1 MVRRT
6 DRPLQVV
13 RVAFET
19 TRLSSQHLIDAYAS
33 LVPPI
38 RRVRLRSAR
47 GIKKPPAV
55 AEIIV
60 STRRGEA

>member
-13 RVAFET
+13 RVSFEM
-19 TRLSSQHLIDAYAS
+19 TRLSSQLLIDAYAS

-38 RRVRLRSAR
+38 RRTQLRSAG
-47 GIKKPPAV
+47 GIKKSPSV
-55 AEIIV
+55 AEMIV
-60 STRRGEA
+60 STRRGKA

>member
-13 RVAFET
+13 RVAFEM
-19 TRLSSQHLIDAYAS
+19 TRLSSQHLIDGYAS

-38 RRVRLRSAR
+38 RRIRRRSA
-47 GIKKPPAV
+47 GGKKPPAV

-60 STRRGEA
+60 SRRRGEA